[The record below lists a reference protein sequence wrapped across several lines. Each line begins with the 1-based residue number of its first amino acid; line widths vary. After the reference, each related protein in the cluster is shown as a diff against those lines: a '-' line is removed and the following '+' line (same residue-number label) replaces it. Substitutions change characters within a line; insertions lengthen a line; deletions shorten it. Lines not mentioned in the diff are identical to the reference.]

1 MTTRP
6 TAVSKHGTP
15 SFGCASRA
23 HMLPS
28 GWPILVSGGVA
39 DLEVPSQ
46 RRPFRLSL
54 PTSYGAPASRPP
66 PLLLAFH
73 GHGGAMNASDVFHAH
88 GLVNGYIVASPLGFD
103 DNGTALTSWNGVG
116 TVASP
121 GPNGRTCY
129 DPTNAFAGM
138 CYRSCGSCA
147 DSCWWTTCEDS
158 VAQVRML
165 LDELSRALCFDTSSV
180 FASGVS
186 NGGMFLYELARSD
199 LANAFA
205 GFMPVV
211 GSPHWG
217 FNDGPERAPV
227 PFFGT
232 WGREDTTIPSVPNLY
247 APGHPGDPDA
257 TLDTSYRPLSQGG
270 WLFTSARAVSSRWA
284 LANGCD
290 GASANAS
297 SATPRTG
304 CADGD
309 QACEIAR
316 VNGADCEYW
325 RTGCASGASVL
336 ACLHPGGHSLP
347 TWVPAAHWAFM
358 EAHLGGRRS
367 SKQMPQE
374 PALVSL
380 LTMPSALGATG
391 TGAATAAAG
400 SIAPNAAAAI
410 GPSLNTWW
418 HWLSAVAAIGPSS
431 NTWWHWLSAVALF
444 AAVLGIGFRMAHDG
458 CKPRTSRTP
467 DDAMV
472 SACELPTPSLPSLK
486 IPQQAVKSQQGSARA
501 GGAWL
506 PGVAKERCGGFAEEL
521 FQSLLERGS
530 G

>member
-1 MTTRP
+1 
-6 TAVSKHGTP
+6 
-15 SFGCASRA
+15 
-23 HMLPS
+23 MLPS

-39 DLEVPSQ
+39 DLELPSQ

-165 LDELSRALCFDTSSV
+165 LDELSRALCFDTLSV

-217 FNDGPERAPV
+217 FNAGPARAPV

-232 WGREDTTIPSVPNLY
+232 WGRADTTIPSVPNLY

-257 TLDTSYRPLSQGG
+257 TLDTSYHPLSQGG

-297 SATPRTG
+297 SATPGTG

-316 VNGADCEYW
+316 VHGADCEYW
-325 RTGCASGASVL
+325 RTGCAGGASVV
-336 ACLHPGGHSLP
+336 ACLHPLGHLVP
-347 TWVPAAHWAFM
+347 AWVPAAHWAFL
-358 EAHLGGRRS
+358 EANLGGRRS

-374 PALVSL
+374 PAIVSL
-380 LTMPSALGATG
+380 LTVPSALGTTGTGAVNTGAVNTG

-400 SIAPNAAAAI
+400 TSAVNAAAAI
-410 GPSLNTWW
+410 GPSLNTW
-418 HWLSAVAAIGPSS
+418 LSAV
-431 NTWWHWLSAVALF
+431 TLF
-444 AAVLGIGFRMAHDG
+444 AAALGIGFRMSFRMAHDG
-458 CKPRTSRTP
+458 CKPRTTHTP
-467 DDAMV
+467 YDAMV
-472 SACELPTPSLPSLK
+472 SECELPTPSLPSLK
-486 IPQQAVKSQQGSARA
+486 IPQQAVKPQQGSARA

-506 PGVAKERCGGFAEEL
+506 PGIAKERCGGFAIEL
-521 FQSLLERGS
+521 SQSLLERGS
-530 G
+530 R